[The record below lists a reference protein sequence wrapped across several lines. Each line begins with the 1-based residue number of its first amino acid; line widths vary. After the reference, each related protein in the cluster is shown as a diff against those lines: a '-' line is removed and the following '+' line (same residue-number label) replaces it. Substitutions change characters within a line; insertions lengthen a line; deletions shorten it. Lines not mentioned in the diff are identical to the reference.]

1 VRDDTA
7 GGCTAVVFKRSDG
20 MEKTITITKILTKE
34 NVLNM
39 LKIKDN
45 YSAHIITFYKWFI
58 NEKNIPE
65 NDIDIIKKYFIYL
78 NNSSYK
84 KNSILLKRAAL
95 VKRIYIITKNIN
107 EDYYF
112 YMKGLIISLKAK
124 DGKVKDGEYPYITK
138 DNIITDDKFLFLI
151 QKVRS
156 NRQKM
161 FMMFL
166 YETGVRISEL
176 CGIRLADC
184 EDQGGAVKI
193 RVLGKGRKE
202 RFIRIPSALFDEIR
216 EVFKGSVWLFETQT
230 GKPYNRRYPSDQLS
244 KLSKKY
250 LNQSLSPHKY
260 RHGFCTRQIENK
272 DHYKNVS
279 KYLGH
284 SSLDAFKIYDHS
296 IIENNYKPHFINN
309 NHC

>member
-1 VRDDTA
+1 
-7 GGCTAVVFKRSDG
+7 
-20 MEKTITITKILTKE
+20 MEKTIKIIKILTKE

-84 KNSILLKRAAL
+84 KNTIGLKRAAL
-95 VKRIYIITKNIN
+95 VKRIYTISKNIS

-112 YMKGLIISLKAK
+112 YIKCAISLLRFTDAK
-124 DGKVKDGEYPYITK
+124 IKSGKYPYITK
-138 DNIITDDKFLFLI
+138 NDIITDDKFFILL
-151 QKVRS
+151 KNARS
-156 NRQKM
+156 ERQKL

-166 YETGVRISEL
+166 YATGVRISEMT
-176 CGIRLADC
+176 GIKLDNCIINKKTVYIEVTGEKSYYKENKKRKVIIDLLLYN
-184 EDQGGAVKI
+184 KI
-193 RVLGKGRKE
+193 INIFNGKNY
-202 RFIRIPSALFDEIR
+202 
-216 EVFKGSVWLFETQT
+216 LFETKN
-230 GKPYNRRYPSDQLS
+230 GHRYSRSYISNQLG

-250 LNQSLSPHKY
+250 LNQRLSAHKY
-260 RHGFCTRQIENK
+260 RHGFCTRQIESK

-284 SSLDAFKIYDHS
+284 SSLDALKIYDHS